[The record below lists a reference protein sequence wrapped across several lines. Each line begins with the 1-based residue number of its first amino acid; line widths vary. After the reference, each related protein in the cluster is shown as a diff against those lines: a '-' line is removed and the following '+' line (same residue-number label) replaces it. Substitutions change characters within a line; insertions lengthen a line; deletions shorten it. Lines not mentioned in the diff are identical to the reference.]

1 MVAAAMW
8 FHIDGLPPFRCLRN
22 GVFYSLFLSEP
33 VKNISTDIFFDPATN
48 YFYGMNDIVIRNI
61 RASDNPYLAKIV
73 KDTLAEFGANH
84 PNTVYY
90 DPTTDTL
97 FELFQKKGAAYFVA
111 EMNDEIVGGGGIYP
125 TDGLPAGTCEL
136 VKMYLVPAARGT
148 GLGRTLIE
156 KCIGKATE
164 YGYKQIYLESMPEL
178 KQALKVYAK
187 FGFEYLKGPMGN
199 SGHTGC
205 SLWMLKRLD
214 V

>member
-1 MVAAAMW
+1 MNNLLIRTIQPA
-8 FHIDGLPPFRCLRN
+8 DNP
-22 GVFYSLFLSEP
+22 FLS
-33 VKNISTDIFFDPATN
+33 
-48 YFYGMNDIVIRNI
+48 R
-61 RASDNPYLAKIV
+61 IV

-84 PNTVYY
+84 PDTVYY

-111 EMNDEIVGGGGIYP
+111 ELNSEIVGGGGIYP
-125 TDGLPAGTCEL
+125 TDGLPDDTCEL
-136 VKMYLVPAARGT
+136 VKMYLLPPARGT

-156 KCIGKATE
+156 KSIAFAKN
-164 YGYKQIYLESMPEL
+164 YGYKKIYLESMPEL

-205 SLWMLKRLD
+205 SLWMLRSL
-214 V
+214 